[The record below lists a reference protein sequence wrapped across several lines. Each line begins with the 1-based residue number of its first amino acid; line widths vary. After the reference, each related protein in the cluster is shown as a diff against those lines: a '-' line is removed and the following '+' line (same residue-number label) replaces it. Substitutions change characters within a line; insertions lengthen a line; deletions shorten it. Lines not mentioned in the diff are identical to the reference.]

1 MKKLIALCSLC
12 GILLSVAL
20 AQQKI
25 TPAKAGVTYGKTVN
39 KENAIS
45 VKTLENS
52 FKKDSTFNGK
62 IQGEVVEVCKKKGCF
77 ITLKREGDQEPIM
90 VRFTDYAYFVPADI
104 IGKTVVVEGKAKVK
118 ETSVEWQKHYAEDKG
133 KSAAQIAKITKP
145 KKDISVVA
153 DGVLV
158 VN

>member
-12 GILLSVAL
+12 GILLSVAQ

-25 TPAKAGVTYGKTVN
+25 TPAKAGITYGKTVN

-52 FKKDSTFNGK
+52 FKKDATFNGK
-62 IQGEVVEVCKKKGCF
+62 IEGEVVEVCKKKGCF
-77 ITLKREGDQEPIM
+77 ITLKRDGDQEPIM

-133 KSAAQIAKITKP
+133 KSAAEIAKITKP